1 MPHLPYPVRIRP
13 VWAADRPRYWYEYF
27 VAGRGQFPIDML
39 RHDLCWPA
47 TSEDAAKI
55 VDACVPELRVGRYT
69 VKINSYR
76 EPRIGRWES
85 FGWLVVDAVLA
96 EADRT
101 VDIYD
106 ALGDENAKGETPL
119 GD

>member
-1 MPHLPYPVRIRP
+1 MPALPYPVRIESL
-13 VWAADRPRYWYEYF
+13 AASERPRYWYEYF
-27 VAGRGQFPIDML
+27 VAGRGPFPYDML

-47 TSEDAAKI
+47 TGEDA
-55 VDACVPELRVGRYT
+55 VRLEPDARHHRT

-96 EADRT
+96 EADVT
-101 VDIYD
+101 ID
-106 ALGDENAKGETPL
+106 G
-119 GD
+119 